1 MVQSL
6 NHIKN
11 MKKIKQNCKIG
22 AVKLTFNLKMRLTVL
37 LIILSL
43 FRINANT
50 YSQKTKISIDVKNF
64 TIENVFDLIQQKTE
78 FKLFYKDAEVDTK
91 RKISLKV
98 SNKRVEYILDKIF
111 KNTDISYKIIDKQIV
126 LIKKLINTNNLP
138 KNFQIASIKPQKGF
152 DITGQIVDPDGLP
165 VPGTALSIEGTTR
178 GVITDFD
185 GYFTIRVSVSD
196 VLKIES
202 LGFEK
207 QTITIIDKNKKT
219 YNIILTKGIEDLEEI
234 VITGYQNIRKKF
246 FTGAS
251 QSLKAEDI
259 KLEGVPD
266 ISRSLEGRAAGVSI
280 QNVTGTFGATPRIT
294 IRGSS
299 SILGD
304 TKPIWII
311 DGAIQEEIVNVSLND
326 LVSGDSSTLLSS
338 AVAGLNGSDI
348 ASIEILKD
356 ASATALYG
364 ARALNGVVVITTK
377 SGKRNQKT
385 KVSYSAEYAVRARPT
400 YGQYDLLNSQET
412 VSIYRE
418 LESKGFLNLA
428 SSLQGRFGGI
438 YNQMYRAIN
447 TFNPETNSFVLTNTP
462 EARARF
468 LQQYELANT
477 DWFKTLFRENLTQ
490 NHSISFSGG
499 GESSSHYSS
508 IGYFTDPGLTIAD
521 RVRRLTGNIR
531 NTYYLGEKYK
541 VTTLIQGSYRDQN
554 APGAFDRLS
563 DVVNGGFNRDFDINP
578 FSYALNT
585 SRALRPRDN
594 QGNLEFFRYNWAPFN
609 ILNEIE
615 TNTTELTVLDLKI
628 QGEFE
633 AKISEKLKYNF
644 LGTAR
649 YATAA
654 NEHKATENSNVAAA
668 YRANETTIVEDQNT
682 FLFQDPERPNSRPQ
696 VVLPFGGIYTRRDN
710 KIITYNFRNTL
721 DFNTNIT
728 EKSDIRVYLGQEF
741 RFTNREESISRGFGF
756 QFDKGGVPFTDPD
769 IIDKI
774 ILDGGDYFGLE
785 QTRERGATFFATA
798 TYAFDEKYI
807 LNVTGNYEGSNRAGK
822 SSSARWLPTYNV
834 GAKWNID
841 QEPFVQ
847 NIGWISK
854 LAIRPSYGLIGL
866 LADNVSNNLPVFRN
880 VVTDRLNPNTRE
892 NAINIDAL
900 QNTELTWEKTFELNL
915 GLDAGFF
922 DNRISLVA
930 DVYFRKGEDLID
942 EIRTS
947 GIGGQLIKLANNASM
962 NTNGVEFQLNTQNIV
977 TPNFKW
983 GTTINVAYFD
993 QEITELQQRPNV
1005 FDLVSST
1012 GGNVIGFP
1020 RGSLFSFQFDK
1031 LDERGLP
1038 TYVFNDDR
1046 DPISG
1051 VDFQEVEDIQD
1062 YLKFEGSVEPNL
1074 TGGFAN
1080 NFTYKNWDLSF
1091 FVTFSAGNKIRL
1103 DPYYSSSYSD
1113 LSVFPTEFRNRWLF
1127 PGDEDR
1133 TNIPVIPSQRLVNE
1147 VGTNEI
1153 ARAYNAYNFST
1164 ERIADGDFIRMKNI
1178 SLSYTFP
1185 KKAIDAIGLNN
1196 LKMTFQSTNP
1206 FLIYSDDNLNGQDPE
1221 FFRAG
1226 GVAYPIAK
1234 QYTVSL
1240 NLGF

>member
-1 MVQSL
+1 
-6 NHIKN
+6 
-11 MKKIKQNCKIG
+11 MKKNRQNRTNG
-22 AVKLTFNLKMRLTVL
+22 AVKLIFNLKMRLTIL

-50 YSQKTKISIDVKNF
+50 YSQNTKITLDVKDF
-64 TIENVFDLIQQKTE
+64 TIEKVFDLIQKKTE
-78 FKLFYKDAEVDTK
+78 FKVFFKGAEVNTQ

-111 KNTDISYKIIDKQIV
+111 KNTDVSYKIVDKQIV
-126 LIKKLINTNNLP
+126 LIKKPIDTNYTIPIKKQPQTALV
-138 KNFQIASIKPQKGF
+138 KPQEGIEIKG
-152 DITGQIVDPDGLP
+152 QVVDKNGLP
-165 VPGTALSIEGTTR
+165 IPGATVSIQGTTK
-178 GVITDFD
+178 GVVTDFD
-185 GYFTIRVSVSD
+185 GNFNMRVSVAD

-202 LGFEK
+202 LGFET
-207 QTITIIDKNKKT
+207 QTITIKDKSKNDF
-219 YNIILTKGIEDLEEI
+219 NIVLTQNIEDLEEI
-234 VITGYQNIRKKF
+234 VITGYQNIQKKF

-251 QSLKAEDI
+251 QSLKAEEI

-266 ISRSLEGRAAGVSI
+266 ISRSLEGRAAGVTI

-377 SGKRNQKT
+377 SGKRNEKT
-385 KVSYSAEYAVRARPT
+385 TVSYSAEYSVRSRPT
-400 YGQYDLLNSQET
+400 YGQFDLLNSQET

-418 LESKGFLNLA
+418 LESKGYLSLA
-428 SSLQGRFGGI
+428 SSLQGRFGGV

-447 TFNPETNSFVLTNTP
+447 TFNPETNSFLLANTSQ
-462 EARARF
+462 AKSQF

-477 DWFKTLFRENLTQ
+477 DWFKTLFRESLTQ

-508 IGYFTDPGLTIAD
+508 IGYFTDPGWTIAD

-531 NTYYLGEKYK
+531 NTYYLGNRYK
-541 VTTLIQGSYRDQN
+541 VTTLVQGSYRDQN

-563 DVVNGGFNRDFDINP
+563 DVVNGGFDRDFDINP

-594 QGNLEFFRYNWAPFN
+594 DGNLEFFRYNWAPFN
-609 ILNEIE
+609 IINEIE
-615 TNTTELTVLDLKI
+615 NNTTELTVLDLKI

-633 AKISEKLKYNF
+633 AKINDNLKYNF
-644 LGTAR
+644 LGTSR
-649 YATAA
+649 YATSA

-668 YRANETTIVEDQNT
+668 YRANETTIVEDANT
-682 FLFQDPERPNSRPQ
+682 FLFQDPDQPNARPQ
-696 VVLPFGGIYTRRDN
+696 VVLPYGGIYTRRDN
-710 KIITYNFRNTL
+710 KIISYNFRNTL
-721 DFNTNIT
+721 DYTKNIT

-741 RFTNREESISRGFGF
+741 RFTNREESLSRGFGY
-756 QFDKGGVPFTDPD
+756 QFDKGGTPFTNPN
-769 IIDKI
+769 IIDKV
-774 ILDGGDYFGLE
+774 ILDGGNYFGLE

-798 TYAFDEKYI
+798 TYSFNEKYV
-807 LNVTGNYEGSNRAGK
+807 LNLTGNYEGSNRAGK
-822 SSSARWLPTYNV
+822 SSSARWLPTYNI

-841 QEPFVQ
+841 QEPVIQ
-847 NIGWISK
+847 KIDWISK
-854 LAIRPSYGLIGL
+854 LAFRPSYGLVGL
-866 LADNVSNNLPVFRN
+866 LADNVSNNLAVFKN

-915 GLDAGFF
+915 GLEAGFF
-922 DNRISLVA
+922 NNRISLVT

-947 GIGGQLIKLANNASM
+947 GIGGQSIKLANNASM
-962 NTNGVEFQLNTQNIV
+962 NTNGIEFQLNTQNII

-983 GTTINVAYFD
+983 ETTLNVAYFE
-993 QEITELQQRPNV
+993 QEITELEQKPNV

-1012 GGNVIGFP
+1012 GGNAIGFP

-1031 LDERGLP
+1031 LDDRGLP

-1046 DPISG
+1046 DPVSG
-1051 VDFQEVEDIQD
+1051 VDFQEVEDIQE

-1074 TGGFAN
+1074 TGGLAN
-1080 NFTYKNWDLSF
+1080 NFTYQNWDLSF

-1103 DPYYSSSYSD
+1103 DPYYSSTYND
-1113 LSVFPTEFRNRWLF
+1113 LSVFPTEFANRWLS
-1127 PGDEDR
+1127 PGDENT
-1133 TNIPVIPSQRLVNE
+1133 TNIPVIPSRRLANE
-1147 VGTNEI
+1147 VGINQI
-1153 ARAYNAYNFST
+1153 GRAYNAYNFST

-1185 KKAIDAIGLNN
+1185 KTAIDRIGLSN

-1206 FLIYSDDNLNGQDPE
+1206 FLIYSDDALKGQDPE